1 MKKNIKNTKQEGVL
15 HFRIFK
21 WNGVY
26 VGICKETGFVEESA
40 SFSTV
45 KEKLNRGVFL
55 LLKAVNKSKQDL
67 EPSLNTN
74 PPVKYL
80 LCYHFAPI
88 ISWIDSF
95 KDTTKSGGFYSFS
108 RAI

>member
-1 MKKNIKNTKQEGVL
+1 MKKNIKNTKRGGVL

-26 VGICKETGFVEESA
+26 VGICKETGFVEEA
-40 SFSTV
+40 TSFNIV
-45 KEKLNRGVFL
+45 KDKLTSGVVL
-55 LLKAVNKSKQDL
+55 LLKAVNSSKRDL

-74 PPVKYL
+74 PPFKYL

-88 ISWIDSF
+88 ISWIESL

-108 RAI
+108 TSI